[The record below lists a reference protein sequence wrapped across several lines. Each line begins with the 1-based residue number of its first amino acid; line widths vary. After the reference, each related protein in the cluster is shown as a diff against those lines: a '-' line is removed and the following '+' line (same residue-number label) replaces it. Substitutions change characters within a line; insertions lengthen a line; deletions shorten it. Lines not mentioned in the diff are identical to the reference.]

1 MADLRVAQHNVSVIG
16 IPEQDGE
23 LHVSRIYADVLIRN
37 SNAASDEMTLVDTAR
52 GVRDIELV
60 SSTMNLVSVATSR
73 IPEQSA
79 SSTMTLVSTAGYW
92 IPTTEESVSSTL
104 TLTSVAVSA
113 QDIFVSAS
121 DTLALVSLGGRALP
135 SSAINILLLAHLV
148 GHFNYVDDRK
158 PAGHSLGL
166 SQSVTTL
173 SSIEVAQDLGLL
185 QTLDI
190 NFPTKITIE
199 HPLGIVQNTSTP
211 YRMFMADTLS
221 LVSTGRAPFIYQS
234 VTNTLNIIDEAPIG
248 VVNTVILF
256 TQQVSF
262 GYSQDIIH
270 DLGVTQNL
278 HLEGIWVRNASH
290 TNLLGHALTW
300 YEDTLCGKKQYTPFQ
315 GENTISNATIPPSDT
330 LQDPQG
336 DTGKFSLYQ
345 PYLGAAIEEVIL
357 RKPEMDN
364 RDRNAYT
371 RVSEETRGGKLI
383 VYADPDWPKVRTL
396 AVTVVGLTE
405 IQVDE
410 LQTFMQATVGEEIGI
425 TDWEGRLWKGFIT
438 NPNEPATQDGKA
450 MWTISFEFQGEILD
464 VEQPGNED
472 GNGMAINITQSVTAV
487 IV

>member
-23 LHVSRIYADVLIRN
+23 IHVSRIYADVLVSNVIVPLEN
-37 SNAASDEMTLVDTAR
+37 SLT
-52 GVRDIELV
+52 
-60 SSTMNLVSVATSR
+60 STMNLVSEVAQWVPIKRESPT
-73 IPEQSA
+73 
-79 SSTMTLVSTAGYW
+79 STM
-92 IPTTEESVSSTL
+92 
-104 TLTSVAVSA
+104 TLTSVAGSV
-113 QDIFVSAS
+113 QDKFVSAS
-121 DTLALVSLGGRALP
+121 DTIDLVSLGGRVLP
-135 SSAINILLLAHLV
+135 SPAFNILFLANLV
-148 GHFNYVDDRK
+148 GHFNYFQDRA
-158 PAGHSLGL
+158 PVGNSLGL

-173 SSIEVAQDLGLL
+173 SSIEVTQNLGLL
-185 QTLDI
+185 QTLSI
-190 NFPTKITIE
+190 HFPTKITITQ
-199 HPLGIVQNTSTP
+199 PLGMAGNTSTP
-211 YRMFMADTLS
+211 YRAFITDTLG
-221 LVSTGRAPFIYQS
+221 LVSSVHIPLSSQS
-234 VTNTLNIIDEAPIG
+234 VTHTLNITD
-248 VVNTVILF
+248 VVPNGIVSTDILF
-256 TQQVSF
+256 THQVSF
-262 GYSQDIIH
+262 GFSQDITH

-278 HLEGIWVRNASH
+278 HLEGLWVRNASH

-315 GENTISNATIPPSDT
+315 GETTIPNVTIPPSNT

-336 DTGKFSLYQ
+336 DTGNFSLYR
-345 PYLGAAIEEVIL
+345 PYLGVATEEVTL

-405 IQVDE
+405 TKVDE

-450 MWTISFEFQGEILD
+450 MWTITFEFQGELLD

>member
-1 MADLRVAQHNVSVIG
+1 MALRVAQHNVSVIG

-23 LHVSRIYADVLIRN
+23 LHVSRIYADVLISNVVVPLEN
-37 SNAASDEMTLVDTAR
+37 SVTSPMSLVSEVTYQTP
-52 GVRDIELV
+52 IKQEST
-60 SSTMNLVSVATSR
+60 SSTMV
-73 IPEQSA
+73 
-79 SSTMTLVSTAGYW
+79 
-92 IPTTEESVSSTL
+92 
-104 TLTSVAVSA
+104 LTSVAASA
-113 QDIFVSAS
+113 QDKFVSAS
-121 DTLALVSLGGRALP
+121 DTIDLVSLGGRALP
-135 SSAINILLLAHLV
+135 SSANNILFLANLV
-148 GHFNYVDDRK
+148 GHFNYFQDRA
-158 PAGHSLGL
+158 PVGNSLGL
-166 SQSVTTL
+166 SQSVQSL
-173 SSIEVAQDLGLL
+173 SSIEVEQNLGLS
-185 QTLDI
+185 QSVAI
-190 NFPTKITIE
+190 HFPTKITITQ
-199 HPLGIVQNTSTP
+199 PLGVVHNTSTP
-211 YRMFMADTLS
+211 YRMFMADTLI
-221 LVSTGRAPFIYQS
+221 LVSSASVPLSSQS
-234 VTNTLNIIDEAPIG
+234 VTHTLNLTDIVPNGI
-248 VVNTVILF
+248 VNTVILF
-256 TQQVSF
+256 THQVAF
-262 GYSQDIIH
+262 GYAQNIVH

-278 HLEGIWVRNASH
+278 HLEGNWVRSASH

-300 YEDTLCGKKQYTPFQ
+300 YEDTPCGRKQYAPFQ
-315 GENTISNATIPPSDT
+315 GDNTIPNTTAPPSNT

-336 DTGKFSLYQ
+336 DTGNFSLYR
-345 PYLGAAIEEVIL
+345 PYLGTPLKEVTL

-405 IQVDE
+405 TKVDE

-472 GNGMAINITQSVTAV
+472 GNGMAMNMTQEATAV